1 MDDNPS
7 WSFVSNMLKFVDVIS
22 MYFLHLL
29 LVQEE
34 DCLIFLIFMID
45 YPSDQKAKSLHLSAP
60 LNFKIFE
67 FVSANL
73 ELVYLDHLGLD
84 VIVSVKDAVD

>member
-1 MDDNPS
+1 
-7 WSFVSNMLKFVDVIS
+7 
-22 MYFLHLL
+22 
-29 LVQEE
+29 
-34 DCLIFLIFMID
+34 MID

-84 VIVSVKDAVD
+84 VIVSVKDAVG